1 LRRSMLLGAALLAL
15 AACNAGGGNN
25 TAPANSATNA
35 AAANT
40 IVPPPA
46 PSGKLAQI
54 FTTDIL
60 GANVAYLETI
70 TGPAFSTN
78 GSDRLYKFGGCEVI
92 VGASSDGKIDNIGI
106 QGYSPQCSFPIAQY
120 FAGGY
125 PYPVPNNPTFG
136 DIKRGFG
143 GTYGADCLTSCG
155 NAANPV
161 VYLSYQGSHADNYN
175 DLVAEVEVAADPVVT
190 AYTDWGNKLIAKY
203 GQDYVVNGQF
213 NTGDNL
219 DSVATADFAPIHPT
233 TIRVGQNLP
242 GPSSGNGGQ

>member
-1 LRRSMLLGAALLAL
+1 MRRWLVLGAALIGLG
-15 AACNAGGGNN
+15 ACSAGGGNN
-25 TAPANSATNA
+25 TAPTNAATNA

-40 IVPPPA
+40 IVPPAA
-46 PSGKLAQI
+46 PSPKLAQI

-78 GSDRLYKFGGCEVI
+78 GPDRLYKFGGCEVI
-92 VGASSDGKIDNIGI
+92 VGAGPDGKINNIGI

-125 PYPVPNNPTFG
+125 PYPVPNVPTFG
-136 DIKRGFG
+136 DLKRGFG

-175 DLVAEVEVAADPVVT
+175 NLDAEVQVAGDPVVT
-190 AYTDWGNKLIAKY
+190 AYTDWGNKLIAKF
-203 GQDYVVNGQF
+203 GQDYVVNGQY

-219 DSVATADFAPIHPT
+219 DDVATADFAPIHPT

-242 GPSSGNGGQ
+242 GPAQPST